1 MVRIR
6 FTWTILTI
14 AATAPG
20 AAAQRA
26 DLPTLLDSSAY
37 IVQRN
42 ITIATPDGAR
52 LCAMVVR
59 PRVAPP
65 RLPTVFR
72 FTIYA
77 DSATDLREAR
87 LTVSHQYVSVTG
99 YVRGKMC
106 SPDTPW
112 PYVHDGD
119 DAATIIEWIARQ
131 PWSDGRVAMYSGSY
145 EGFTQWA
152 AAKRMPKALKTIMTG
167 AAAAPGIDVPM
178 EGNVVWNFIYSWP
191 FYTTDNRTL
200 DTATYNDQARWTRLS
215 HTWYTT
221 GRAYRDM
228 PAVDGT
234 PNPVWEEWIAHPSYD
249 AYWQHMI
256 PFQREFARIGIPV
269 LQTAGY
275 FYGGPG
281 AALYYFTEHY
291 KYRPNAE
298 HYLVIGPYDHFQ
310 AQRGVVNRRR
320 GDTTKVISGY
330 TTDSAAWIDIVNDLR
345 FQWFDYVLKHG
356 PKPALLA
363 GKLNYEVMGA
373 NEWKHEPS
381 VAGMS
386 DGRRR
391 FYLSSSRAGNAYRL
405 SEARPT
411 AHDSAVSLTVNLAD
425 RSDVDANTPGGAVLD
440 TAVDVSNGL
449 EFVSDPLAKSVE
461 LSGLFSGVLELIT
474 NKKDFDFAVSL
485 FELKP
490 DGKYLLIPP
499 FQTRASYAND
509 RTHRHLLTPGKRE
522 RLSFQSIRLASV
534 QLEGGSRL
542 VVVLQVIKNQGQ
554 EINYGTGK
562 RVADETIADAG
573 APLTIQWLP
582 GSFIEIPVASEPR
595 R

>member
-1 MVRIR
+1 MLRIR
-6 FTWTILTI
+6 LTWAILAI
-14 AATAPG
+14 AG
-20 AAAQRA
+20 AGSSALSQRP
-26 DLPTLLDSSAY
+26 DLPPLLDSGAY
-37 IVQRN
+37 VVERN
-42 ITIATPDGAR
+42 ISIATPDGAH

-59 PRVAPP
+59 PRGAPP
-65 RLPTVFR
+65 RLPALLR

-77 DSATDLREAR
+77 DSTTDLREAR

-106 SPDTPW
+106 SPDRTW

-119 DAATIIEWIARQ
+119 DAATIIGWIARQ

-178 EGNVVWNFIYSWP
+178 EGNVVWNFVYPWP
-191 FYTTDNRTL
+191 FYTTDNKTL
-200 DTATYNDQARWTRLS
+200 DTTTYNDQARWNRLNR
-215 HTWYTT
+215 TWYLS

-228 PAVDGT
+228 AALDGAT
-234 PNPVWEEWIAHPSYD
+234 NPVWDEWIAHPSYD

-256 PFQREFARIGIPV
+256 PFEREFARIDIPV

-281 AALYYFTEHY
+281 AALYYFTQHY

-298 HYLVIGPYDHFQ
+298 HYLLIGPYDHFQ

-320 GDTTKVISGY
+320 GDTTNVISQY

-363 GKLNYEVMGA
+363 DKLNYEVMGA
-373 NEWKHEPS
+373 NVWKHAS
-381 VAGMS
+381 GIAGMS
-386 DGRRR
+386 NGTRR
-391 FYLSSSRAGNAYRL
+391 FYLNGSRTGNAHRL
-405 SEARPT
+405 SETRP
-411 AHDSAVSLTVNLAD
+411 APHDSAVSLTVNLAD

-449 EFVSDPLAKSVE
+449 EFISDPLSGSVE
-461 LSGLFSGVLELIT
+461 LSGLFSGDLEFVT

-485 FELKP
+485 FELRP
-490 DGKYLLIPP
+490 DGKYLQIPP
-499 FQTRASYAND
+499 FQTRASFAHD
-509 RTHRHLLTPGKRE
+509 RTHRRLLTPGQRE
-522 RLSFQSIRLASV
+522 RLAFQSVRLASV
-534 QLEGGSRL
+534 RLGRGSRL
-542 VVVLQVIKNQGQ
+542 VVVLQIIKNQGQ

-562 RVADETIADAG
+562 RVADESVADAG
-573 APLTIQWLP
+573 APLTIHWLP
-582 GSFIEIPVASEPR
+582 GSFIEIPIVSR
-595 R
+595 SGR